1 MKTNFEMLRK
11 KAGYSQQ
18 QLANKLGIS
27 RARYVNYELG
37 RAEADYETLLKLSHL
52 YNETINTI
60 LGDDYVDLNKVSI
73 RFEKEEY
80 AKLKQELSDIV
91 LALTNKAVIK

>member
-11 KAGYSQQ
+11 RAGYSQQ

-37 RAEADYETLLKLSHL
+37 RTEADYETLLKLSHL

-60 LGDDYVDLNKVSI
+60 LGDDSVNLNKVSI
-73 RFEKEEY
+73 NFEKEEY
-80 AKLKQELSDIV
+80 TKLKQELSDIV
-91 LALTNKAVIK
+91 HVLTNKAVIK

>member
-18 QLANKLGIS
+18 QLASELGIS

-60 LGDDYVDLNKVSI
+60 LGDDFVDLNKVSI

-80 AKLKQELSDIV
+80 TKLEQELSDIV
-91 LALTNKAVIK
+91 LALTNKAILR